1 MRQVNKEHSYI
12 MSSTHQSGKVKRT
25 KKKEITGKKSTGSSC
40 LRSVTPAEE
49 HDDTSADDVEPSL
62 LLPQHPLQL
71 PPLLL
76 PLLLHGC
83 QQTLA
88 MRKECGCAKVQVLSG
103 AEPPLR

>member
-1 MRQVNKEHSYI
+1 MV
-12 MSSTHQSGKVKRT
+12 
-25 KKKEITGKKSTGSSC
+25 
-40 LRSVTPAEE
+40 AEE

-83 QQTLA
+83 QQTRA
-88 MRKECGCAKVQVLSG
+88 IRNVVVQRFRCSVVLS
-103 AEPPLR
+103 LLQMR